1 MYNNSAG
8 SYQLDNDLSLRP
20 PLLVVNDEL
29 WQMLNEALALADT
42 SDENIAPAVQ
52 RGLPQR
58 HTRDRN
64 KVMNVMPEAF
74 DIRDSPR
81 GAFRR
86 AASYSPRV
94 CHLHAVWCRMLRS
107 YIRVIAVY
115 FESLY
120 WTVNEVKD
128 AASDG
133 LQTALSHQARMPRI
147 YYTAA

>member
-1 MYNNSAG
+1 
-8 SYQLDNDLSLRP
+8 
-20 PLLVVNDEL
+20 
-29 WQMLNEALALADT
+29 MLNEALALADT
-42 SDENIAPAVQ
+42 SDENIVPAVQ
-52 RGLPQR
+52 RGLPQH

-74 DIRDSPR
+74 DIRNLPR
-81 GAFRR
+81 GAFRQ

-94 CHLHAVWCRMLRS
+94 CHLHAVWCHMLRS

-120 WTVNEVKD
+120 WTANEVED

-133 LQTALSHQARMPRI
+133 LQTALSHQAHVPRI